1 MPDEV
6 LGDYTRPPDF
16 WRFAVRC
23 MEPGCQ
29 LNKAIKTRYSESAQS
44 VGEHHTSATGH
55 KTVVERIET

>member
-23 MEPGCQ
+23 LEPGCQ